1 METEDMAVA
10 AVKFANGALGTIDAT
25 TAAYPGFA
33 ERIEIIGGKATAS
46 LVGSDLTVSHH
57 DGRVTELKTE
67 FGAGGTGA
75 DPMAFPNDW
84 HRGVIADFLDALDAK
99 RAPTVSGREAL
110 KVHRLIDAL
119 LEAGATGKTVK
130 VEP

>member
-1 METEDMAVA
+1 MKSELAIR
-10 AVKFANGALGTIDAT
+10 VKFENGALGTIDAT

-33 ERIEIIGGKATAS
+33 ERIEIIGEKATAS
-46 LVGSDLTVSHH
+46 LVGSDLTVAHH

-84 HRGVIADFLDALDAK
+84 HRSAIADFLDALDHK
-99 RAPTVSGREAL
+99 REPTMSE
-110 KVHRLIDAL
+110 
-119 LEAGATGKTVK
+119 
-130 VEP
+130 